1 MSTKII
7 LTRHGH
13 VAGIAPPRFRGRENI
28 PLTDLGQQQAEAVAE
43 RIARLWRPQAIYT
56 SPMQRCIDT
65 GAAIAK
71 ACGLAGTAID
81 ALNDLDY
88 GDWQWKTHAEVAA
101 FASNAY
107 ETWHRSPQLIRFPKG
122 ESLQDLVAR
131 TSEAVRLVLRDHRD
145 HTVALVGHDCVNRAL
160 LLQVLDQPLS
170 AYWRIT
176 LDPCGLTEIDIIDG
190 RFSVR
195 RINDIGHLEALSQPA
210 RED

>member
-28 PLTDLGQQQAEAVAE
+28 PLTDLGRRQARAVAE
-43 RIARLWRPQAIYT
+43 RISRLWRPRAVYT

-65 GAAIAK
+65 GDAIAK

-88 GDWQWKTHAEVAA
+88 GDWQWKTYAEVEV
-101 FASNAY
+101 SSPDAY
-107 ETWHRSPQLIRFPKG
+107 ATWHRSPQLVRFPKG

-131 TSEAVRLVLRDHRD
+131 TGEAVRLVLRDHGD
-145 HTVALVGHDCVNRAL
+145 QIVVLVGHDSVNRAL
-160 LLQVLDQPLS
+160 LLQLLDQPLS
-170 AYWRIT
+170 AYWRIAF
-176 LDPCGLTEIDIIDG
+176 DPCGLTEIDFNDG

-195 RINDIGHLEALSQPA
+195 RVNDIGHLEALARPA
-210 RED
+210 GDG